1 MWSKKAQEFR
11 QAVYSIL
18 GYEVDFQPNGRVK
31 VTSIFHRPDFY
42 GGVDTGIIF
51 DGEQGMQHRALFE
64 SVHCSRGSKF
74 KDTVS
79 HHLIGTM
86 KLCGG
91 PNSQFAREIKNQ
103 LKFYVEERK
112 EIPCFLA
119 ALTMEGY
126 EKTTRAQR

>member
-1 MWSKKAQEFR
+1 MWGKKALEFR

-31 VTSIFHRPDFY
+31 VTSMFHRSDFY

-51 DGEQGMQHRALFE
+51 DGEQGKIFAM
-64 SVHCSRGSKF
+64 F
-74 KDTVS
+74 KVILLL
-79 HHLIGTM
+79 LIVETGTM

-91 PNSQFAREIKNQ
+91 QDSQFAREIKNQ

-119 ALTMEGY
+119 ALTLEGY
-126 EKTTRAQR
+126 EKTTRANR